1 MSRRRRKAPP
11 LLTTRFAA
19 LALAIAALLASCSPP
34 DSPPPPPGGQLKLN
48 RVVSGLLQPTTIAN
62 AGDDRLF
69 VAEKGGTIRVV
80 RGGQLLTTPFLDLS
94 ERVSTGGERGLLGLA
109 FDPNYADNGRFY
121 VNYTDLDG
129 TTIIASYLVAPGA
142 PDVAD
147 ATSEAVILEIPRPT
161 SFHNGGELAFGPD
174 GFLYIAS
181 GDGAEGGAA
190 ATDLSNLRGKILR
203 LDVSGAS
210 PYEVPDTN
218 PFVNTPGA
226 EPEIWAYGL
235 RNPWRFSFDRETGDL
250 YIADVGESAFEEL
263 DVQPAASGGGEN
275 YGWNVMEGASC
286 FRTPACDGADLTLPV
301 LTYGHGPSTG
311 KAITGGYVYR
321 GTAVPDLVGS
331 YVFGDYVAGNVWRTS
346 AASGWQRTPLF
357 SNTHMQVTTF
367 GEDANGELYLADYK
381 DGSLY
386 RIGR

>member
-1 MSRRRRKAPP
+1 M
-11 LLTTRFAA
+11 
-19 LALAIAALLASCSPP
+19 
-34 DSPPPPPGGQLKLN
+34 
-48 RVVSGLLQPTTIAN
+48 QPTTIAN

-69 VAEKGGTIRVV
+69 VVEKGGTIRVV
-80 RGGQLLTTPFLDLS
+80 RGGQLLATPFLDLS
-94 ERVSTGGERGLLGLA
+94 ARVSTNGERGLLGLA
-109 FDPNYADNGRFY
+109 FDPNYVDDGRFY

-129 TTIIASYLVAPGA
+129 NTVIASYLAPPGS

-147 ATSEAVILEIPRPT
+147 ANSEAVILEIPRPT

-181 GDGAEGGAA
+181 GDGAQGGAA
-190 ATDLSNLRGKILR
+190 ATELSNLRGKILR
-203 LDVSGAS
+203 IDASGAS
-210 PYEVPDTN
+210 PYEVPATN

-250 YIADVGESAFEEL
+250 YIADVGESSFEEV
-263 DVQPAASGGGEN
+263 DVQPAASEGGEN

-286 FRTPACDGADLTLPV
+286 YVTSACDSAGLTPPV
-301 LTYGHGPSTG
+301 LSYPHGAATG
-311 KAITGGYVYR
+311 KSITGGYVYR
-321 GTAVPDLVGS
+321 GTAIPDLVGS
-331 YVFGDYVAGNVWRTS
+331 YVFADFVSGNVWRTS

-357 SNTHMQVTTF
+357 SATGMQVTTF

-381 DGSLY
+381 SGTIY